1 MVDITTDEFNEFAL
15 KTNRFIPG
23 QSLTENPETPWP
35 WEGPPT
41 FVSKDEALEHFMNL
55 ILEEE
60 RHIAILESLEEGVP
74 VMNLVELI
82 LTKSFQEGEINP
94 DLMML
99 LAEPL
104 AFMIMALGEKADIEV
119 KLIDE
124 DDDDEYDEDK
134 EFESFRELLN
144 SIKDPKD
151 DEDFPMQDKIDKVET
166 PVLDQENEIE
176 TPSLMENPDET
187 PSLMSRRTE

>member
-35 WEGPPT
+35 WESPPA

-144 SIKDPKD
+144 SIKEPKD

-176 TPSLMENPDET
+176 APSLMENPDET

>member
-119 KLIDE
+119 KLVDE

>member
-119 KLIDE
+119 KLVDE
-124 DDDDEYDEDK
+124 DDDDEYDEDR

>member
-35 WEGPPT
+35 WEGPPVFT
-41 FVSKDEALEHFMNL
+41 SKDEALEHFMNL

-94 DLMML
+94 DLM
-99 LAEPL
+99 
-104 AFMIMALGEKADIEV
+104 IMALGEKADIEV
-119 KLIDE
+119 KLVDE

-144 SIKDPKD
+144 SIKEPKD

-176 TPSLMENPDET
+176 TPSLMENPNET

>member
-1 MVDITTDEFNEFAL
+1 MVDITNDEFNAFGL
-15 KTNRFIPG
+15 KTDRFIPG
-23 QSLTENPETPWP
+23 QSLTENPDTPWP
-35 WEGPPT
+35 WESPPEL
-41 FVSKDEALEHFMNL
+41 VEKDKALEYFADF
-55 ILEEE
+55 ILEEN
-60 RHIAILESLEEGVP
+60 RHTAILECLEEGVP

-104 AFMIMALGEKADIEV
+104 AFMIMSLGEKAGIEV
-119 KLIDE
+119 KLIDDE
-124 DDDDEYDEDK
+124 DDDEYDEDR

-144 SIKDPKD
+144 SIKEPKD

-166 PVLDQENEIE
+166 PVLNQENEIE
-176 TPSLMENPDET
+176 TPSLMENTDET

>member
-119 KLIDE
+119 KLVDE
-124 DDDDEYDEDK
+124 DDDDEYDEDR

-144 SIKDPKD
+144 SIKEPKD

-176 TPSLMENPDET
+176 APSLMENPDET

>member
-119 KLIDE
+119 KLVDE
-124 DDDDEYDEDK
+124 DDDDEYDEDR

-144 SIKDPKD
+144 SIKEPKD